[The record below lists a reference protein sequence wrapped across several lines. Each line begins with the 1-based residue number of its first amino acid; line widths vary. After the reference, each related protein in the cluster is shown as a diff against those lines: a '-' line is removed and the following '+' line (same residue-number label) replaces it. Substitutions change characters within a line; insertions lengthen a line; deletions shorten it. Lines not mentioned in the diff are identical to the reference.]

1 MEQQLKRIQD
11 KLQQLLKQQ
20 TLLLKENER
29 LTLENKELKEK
40 LGKQQDEAETLE
52 QRIAALKMA
61 TGSLNDKEKKELE
74 KRMNGYIKEIDRCI
88 SMLAE

>member
-29 LTLENKELKEK
+29 LTLENKELKER
-40 LGKQQDEAETLE
+40 LGKHQDEAETLE